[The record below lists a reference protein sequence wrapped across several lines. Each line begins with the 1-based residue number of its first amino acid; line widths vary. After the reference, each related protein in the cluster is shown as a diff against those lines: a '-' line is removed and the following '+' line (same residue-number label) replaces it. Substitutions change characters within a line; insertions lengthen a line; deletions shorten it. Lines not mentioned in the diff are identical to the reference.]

1 MIVEK
6 FIPPHPLKTPVLFLI
21 FKRLDTT
28 KQVFEQIRKAK
39 PPRLYIAADGPREH
53 IEGEA
58 EKVRA
63 VREYVL
69 KNIDWECEVKTLFRD
84 KNLGC
89 GRAVSEA
96 ITWFFNNEEQGII
109 LEDDTLPSLSF
120 FWFCE
125 ELLERYKDDT
135 RIFMISGFNKQNVW
149 KYGLYDYFF
158 SHFGGIWG
166 WASWKR
172 AWSYFDLEMRD
183 IDEFI
188 KQNNFQNLLG
198 KKLGRIRQDMI
209 YNNIIVN
216 KMDAW
221 GYQWAYAR
229 HKNSGMACVPSVSLI
244 ENIGFGENATHTFGS
259 NPDNIKRHEIS
270 FPLREN
276 KFVVVD
282 REYDELFFEQP
293 NVLLRIINKL
303 QKIIKGGGVI
313 KV

>member
-1 MIVEK
+1 
-6 FIPPHPLKTPVLFLI
+6 
-21 FKRLDTT
+21 
-28 KQVFEQIRKAK
+28 
-39 PPRLYIAADGPREH
+39 
-53 IEGEA
+53 
-58 EKVRA
+58 
-63 VREYVL
+63 
-69 KNIDWECEVKTLFRD
+69 
-84 KNLGC
+84 
-89 GRAVSEA
+89 
-96 ITWFFNNEEQGII
+96 
-109 LEDDTLPSLSF
+109 
-120 FWFCE
+120 
-125 ELLERYKDDT
+125 
-135 RIFMISGFNKQNVW
+135 MISGFNKQNVW